1 MKWNR
6 VYKRNECFP
15 YPNPYIE
22 CNKTYQLVLFECFPQ
37 IKIEKT
43 RWANDHLD
51 LLSCKNIRLEI
62 HEKLYR
68 NFINLTFRIEYFLK

>member
-43 RWANDHLD
+43 RWANDQIGRAHV
-51 LLSCKNIRLEI
+51 
-62 HEKLYR
+62 
-68 NFINLTFRIEYFLK
+68 